1 MQLGAMIYSFA
12 PAIRSGE
19 MTQRQAIELCAELD
33 LACVDTMAGLG
44 GDPWPEVRR
53 MVEDAGLFVACH
65 IAFAPLSSGGPA
77 ERRQAFDTVRTAIA
91 DTVAVG
97 ADKLMVVTGHIPEGD
112 SREAVQKRIGKALG
126 ELGLEARDAG
136 VRLCIED
143 FPGITSP
150 HQTSA
155 HLLRLCEIAGPDL
168 GVCFDTGNFYSG
180 GETPQ
185 EAWPALAEKT
195 IHAHLKDWIWDDDG
209 RLCTPDGRRFRPE
222 LVGRGIIDYPTVLGQ
237 MKTSGYEGALS
248 FEYEGGLDRRAAV
261 REGIAY
267 LRRLLDCL

>member
-19 MTQRQAIELCAELD
+19 MTQRQAVELCADLD

-65 IAFAPLSSGGPA
+65 ITFAPLSTGDPA
-77 ERRQAFDTVRTAIA
+77 EYRQAVDTVRAAIA

-112 SREAVQKRIGKALG
+112 SREATQGRIGRALG
-126 ELGLEARDAG
+126 ELGVEARAAG

-143 FPGITSP
+143 FPGATSP

-185 EAWPALAEKT
+185 QAWPALAEKT
-195 IHAHLKDWIWDDDG
+195 IHAHLKDWTWDDSG
-209 RLCTPDGRRFRPE
+209 RLSTPDGRRFRPE
-222 LVGRGIIDYPTVLGQ
+222 LVGHGIIDYPTVLRQ
-237 MKTSGYEGALS
+237 MKAAGYNGALS
-248 FEYEGGLDRRAAV
+248 FEYEGSLDRKTAA
-261 REGIAY
+261 REGIAW
-267 LRRLLDCL
+267 LRSLLESI